1 MPSIST
7 NILIVVVSVFI
18 ALIFN
23 FVLLAVKDK
32 VKKFIHE
39 YIDKKKPEPVKNPNV
54 EAFERANLT
63 IPPHL
68 LHYIAGQ
75 KNAMA
80 LVKIALYK
88 MYLDGELL
96 NCESLI
102 LGMQKTLAQFSDQK
116 LVDRLVTEYETYMKK
131 LETPST
137 GIGTGEQGQPPTP
150 EIPGINGD

>member
-1 MPSIST
+1 M
-7 NILIVVVSVFI
+7 LSVFI

-23 FVLLAVKDK
+23 FALLALKDK
-32 VKKFIHE
+32 IKKFIHE
-39 YIDKKKPEPVKNPNV
+39 YIDKKKPVEPVKNPNV
-54 EAFERANLT
+54 EAFERANPT

-75 KNAMA
+75 KNAME

-116 LVDRLVTEYETYMKK
+116 LVDALVVEYEQYMKK
-131 LETPST
+131 LEAPTT
-137 GIGTGEQGQPPTP
+137 GIGTGEHGQPPTP
-150 EIPGINGD
+150 GTPGIPGTNGD